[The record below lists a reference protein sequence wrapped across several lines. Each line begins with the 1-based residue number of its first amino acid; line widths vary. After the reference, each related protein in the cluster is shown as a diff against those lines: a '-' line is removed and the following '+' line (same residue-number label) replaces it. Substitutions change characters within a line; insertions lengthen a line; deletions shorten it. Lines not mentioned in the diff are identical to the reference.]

1 MAMSA
6 KKKEPSWVKGQT
18 ENQYSAIDWLG
29 KILLMG
35 DFGQRPDFRE
45 EECSVDT
52 FMESQPG
59 RKSSEHQLINKNK

>member
-1 MAMSA
+1 
-6 KKKEPSWVKGQT
+6 
-18 ENQYSAIDWLG
+18 
-29 KILLMG
+29 MG